1 MIRLKHF
8 HMFTFAGVILLGG
21 GVLGRAQTLDVK
33 TGLWETTVVSET
45 NGMPA
50 IDTSKMTPEQRARI
64 EAALKGRGG
73 RGPSTN
79 VVRTCMTKEKLDKL
93 AFHEMA
99 QNNNSSC
106 KTSVV
111 SSSRG
116 AVDMK
121 MECSGNRKSTGTMH
135 FEAPSRES
143 MKGTIKIAAGDDT
156 HPMTINLAMTGKWLG
171 DDCGDVK

>member
-1 MIRLKHF
+1 MMRLKQSCSF
-8 HMFTFAGVILLGG
+8 VFAGVVLLGG
-21 GVLGRAQTLDVK
+21 GILSRAQTLDVK
-33 TGLWETTVVSET
+33 TGLWETTVISEM

-50 IDTSKMTPEQRARI
+50 IDTSKMTPDQRARI

-73 RGPSTN
+73 RGPSTS
-79 VVRTCMTKEKLDKL
+79 VVRTCMTKEKLDKM

-99 QNNNSSC
+99 PNNNSSC

-111 SSSRG
+111 SSSRS

-121 MECSGNRKSTGTMH
+121 MECSGARKSTGTMH

-143 MKGTIKIAAGDDT
+143 MKGTVKIATGDDG
-156 HPMTINLAMTGKWLG
+156 HSMTINMSMTGKWLG